1 MNKDIIGKSLT
12 TQKGV
17 LFTVTTRTD
26 PGLLARMENHYSH
39 PKGFVGRNICL
50 SIEHEGIYYGH
61 IVYGSAT
68 KHLPGRHEFLCTTKE
83 DLNNI
88 INNIFYNISCEDKY
102 PFRNFTTYCLLES
115 MKFVK
120 DLWEYKYED
129 AVKGFET
136 LVEPPR
142 TGELYKRAGFTEVGK
157 TKGFT
162 CKRIGGES
170 KESWSGV
177 RVWNKNPDE
186 LRPKIV
192 LCKSVYNETHNTHY

>member
-1 MNKDIIGKSLT
+1 MTLNIIGKEFT

-17 LFTVTTRTD
+17 NFTVTKRTD
-26 PGLLARMENHYSH
+26 NRLLERMKIHYSK

-50 SIEHEGIYYGH
+50 SISYDGKYYGH

-68 KHLPGRHEFLCTTKE
+68 KHLPGRHEFLGTTIS

-88 INNIFYNISCEDKY
+88 INNIFYNVSCDDKY
-102 PFRNFTTYCLLES
+102 PIRNFTTYCLSES
-115 MKFVK
+115 MNFVK
-120 DLWEYKYED
+120 QLWEMKYGGT
-129 AVKGFET
+129 VVGFET

-142 TGELYKRAGFTEVGK
+142 TGELYKRAGFVEVGK

-162 CKRIGGES
+162 CKRVGGTG
-170 KESWSGV
+170 KETWGGV

-192 LCKSVYNETHNTHY
+192 LCLKC